1 MYRRL
6 SMMVAMNMSSGN
18 KKLTL
23 SRAEAQGVWEIF
35 RRISRIPRCSKQEQR
50 IVAWLREFAEK
61 RNLPCRGDDVGNTV
75 IELPASAGCEN
86 SAGIVI
92 QSHVDMVCEKTPDS
106 QHDFSTDAIELVEKD
121 GWVCADRTTL
131 GADDGIGVALALG
144 LAEEKDL
151 AHPKLEL
158 LFTVD
163 EETGLTGAAALKPG
177 FVTGKYLVN
186 LDGENESFI
195 VGCAGGEQTVISLK
209 LESSAVPENYQR
221 YTLQLAGLRGGHSG
235 IDIDKKR
242 ANAIRLLADVIATL
256 KKNRDLRFCSVDGG
270 RAQNAV
276 PRDAKA
282 ILCLEP
288 GRYGELTAALD
299 KIRAELKKDLVE
311 TEPDLKIELTGKAGH
326 CCEKPFSTDFADRVI
341 KLLLTLPDGVYRFS
355 DEFKGVV
362 ETSSNV
368 AKVRTDFERGILKI
382 VTSQRSFEP
391 ARLDEITEKV
401 TSAARQAGAKTV
413 TSGRYPSWRPDVN
426 SALLAGGRRVYAE
439 LFGAE
444 PQVKVVH
451 AGLECGIIG
460 EKCGPIDM
468 ICIGPTIE
476 NPHSPAERVEIG
488 SVDNV
493 RKFLLR
499 LIPTLR

>member
-1 MYRRL
+1 
-6 SMMVAMNMSSGN
+6 MMAAMNMPSGN
-18 KKLTL
+18 KLTL
-23 SRAEAQGVWEIF
+23 SRAGAQGVWEIF

-50 IVAWLREFAEK
+50 IIAWLREFAEK
-61 RNLPCRGDDVGNTV
+61 RNLPCRCDELGNTV
-75 IELPASAGCEN
+75 IELPATAGCEGQ
-86 SAGIVI
+86 SGIVI

-106 QHDFSTDAIELVEKD
+106 EHDFSTDAIKLVEKD

-163 EETGLTGAAALKPG
+163 EETGLTGAGSLKPG

-209 LESSAVPENYQR
+209 LESSAVPESYR
-221 YTLQLAGLRGGHSG
+221 CYTLQLAGLRGGHSG

-242 ANAIRLLADVIATL
+242 ANAIRLLAGVVAGL
-256 KKNRDLRFCSVDGG
+256 KKSCDLRICSVNGG
-270 RAQNAV
+270 RAQNAI

-282 ILCLEP
+282 LVCLEP
-288 GRYGELTAALD
+288 GSYGKLTNALD
-299 KIRAELKKDLVE
+299 KIRAGLKKDFAE
-311 TEPDLKIELTGKAGH
+311 TEPDLKIELNSRAESHCAKA
-326 CCEKPFSTDFADRVI
+326 FSDAFADRVTE
-341 KLLLTLPDGVYRFS
+341 LLLTLPDGVYGFT
-355 DEFKGVV
+355 DKFNGVV

-368 AKVRTDFERGILKI
+368 ANVRTDRERGILEI
-382 VTSQRSFEP
+382 IISQRSFEP

-401 TSAARQAGAKTV
+401 ASTAKRAGAKAV
-413 TSGRYPSWRPDVN
+413 TTGRYPGWRPDVD
-426 SALLAGGRRVYAE
+426 SALLAGARKVYAE
-439 LFGAE
+439 LFGTE

-460 EKCGPIDM
+460 EKCGPM
-468 ICIGPTIE
+468 EMLCVGPTIE

-493 RKFLLR
+493 REFLLR
-499 LIPTLR
+499 LIATLGYTKKE